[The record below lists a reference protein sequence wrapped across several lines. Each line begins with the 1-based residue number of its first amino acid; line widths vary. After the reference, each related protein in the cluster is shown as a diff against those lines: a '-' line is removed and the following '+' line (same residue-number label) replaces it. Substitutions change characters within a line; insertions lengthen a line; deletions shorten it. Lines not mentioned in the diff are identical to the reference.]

1 MLVERTVFQAKYGH
15 GDELVAL
22 FQELN
27 GRIRDEAGGHQALR
41 FRILTDASG
50 RFFYRRHRA

>member
-1 MLVERTVFQAKYGH
+1 MLVERTVFQAKYGR

-27 GRIRDEAGGHQALR
+27 GRIRDEAGASKPH
-41 FRILTDASG
+41 ASG
-50 RFFYRRHRA
+50 F